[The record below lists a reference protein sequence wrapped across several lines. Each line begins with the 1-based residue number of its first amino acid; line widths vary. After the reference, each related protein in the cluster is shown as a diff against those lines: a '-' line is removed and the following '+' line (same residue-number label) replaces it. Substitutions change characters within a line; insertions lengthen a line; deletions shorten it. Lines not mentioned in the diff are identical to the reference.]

1 MTARLLI
8 ATIGGSPEPIA
19 ASLLHWRPARVIFV
33 VSAETKAFVSS
44 QILPSVQNAGWTDF
58 DAGRY
63 DLLDVADA
71 QDYTGVVARLRSLD
85 GRISE
90 WMRDRHGAEVIADF
104 TGGTKAMTAGLALA
118 SAGWPCQISYV
129 GGSVRTKEG
138 VGIVVSGR
146 EQIVHARNP
155 WDALGYLAV
164 EQALLL
170 FDNGNFSAAGQLLE
184 STRDRM
190 ADASQKREFQALAT
204 LCQLCELWERFQ
216 HKDALSKL
224 RALQRDKND
233 LSALLGSH
241 RSGVVLRWIM
251 LAEEKLKQLAD
262 PQAAPSSRLTLVR
275 DLLGNAQRRIREG
288 RFDDAVARLYRA
300 IEALAQAW
308 LQEYGF
314 TDTAKVPL
322 GKVTEPLRTEWQ
334 SRACDGVVKLG
345 LQDDYALLAA
355 LGDPLAARF
364 REATLDDPQRSLLVS
379 RNSSILA
386 HGYAP
391 VGKDVAQKLFAAAL
405 KLANIEAS
413 ELNFFPENLITPQP
427 ATH

>member
-1 MTARLLI
+1 MSPRLLI
-8 ATIGGSPEPIA
+8 ATIGGSPEPIT

-33 VSAETKAFVSS
+33 VSAETKASVSS
-44 QILPSVQNAGWTDF
+44 QVLPSVQNAGWTDF

-71 QDYTGVVARLRSLD
+71 QDYTGIVIRLRALD
-85 GRISE
+85 GRIRY
-90 WMRDRHGAEVIADF
+90 WMRDRPGAELIADF

-118 SAGWPCQISYV
+118 AAGWPCQISYV

-155 WDALGYLAV
+155 WDALGYLAA

-170 FDNGNFSAAGQLLE
+170 FDNGNFSAAVQLLE

-190 ADASQKREFQALAT
+190 TDASRKREFQALAA
-204 LCQLCELWERFQ
+204 LCLLCELWERFQ

-224 RALQRDKND
+224 SALQRDKND
-233 LSALLGSH
+233 LSALLGSY
-241 RSGVVLRWIM
+241 RSEVVLRWLV
-251 LAEEKLKQLAD
+251 LAEETLKQLAAL
-262 PQAAPSSRLTLVR
+262 QAAPASRLALVR
-275 DLLGNAQRRIREG
+275 DLLGNAQRRIGEG

-300 IEALAQAW
+300 IEALAQAR
-308 LQEYGF
+308 LHEHGF

-322 GKVTEPLRTEWQ
+322 EKVPEPLRTEWQ
-334 SRACDGVVKLG
+334 SRASDGVVKLG
-345 LQDDYALLAA
+345 LQDDYVLLAT
-355 LGDPLAARF
+355 LGDEMAVRF
-364 REATLDDPQRSLLVS
+364 NELELDHPQRSQLVS

-391 VGKDVAQKLFAAAL
+391 VGKEVAERLFAAAL
-405 KLANIEAS
+405 KLANIDAS
-413 ELNFFPENLITPQP
+413 ELLFFPRF
-427 ATH
+427 